1 MSPRPQLEN
10 KLPSLKRYITTHDST
25 TKHAVFSDA
34 VTEDLEWD
42 KIPTAAFGLAYVTK
56 GHPVELNNDADI
68 NVYKPF
74 LQNAPGLVT
83 SGGTVLRFVDMEPG
97 ALSPMHRTISL
108 DYGVVIEGEV
118 ELVLDSGETRV
129 LKRGDVAIQRGTMH
143 AWRNMSQDNW
153 ARMMYV
159 LQESKPV
166 KIGEEALKEDYG
178 TMQGVPA
185 SH

>member
-1 MSPRPQLEN
+1 MSSRTELEN
-10 KLPSLKRYITTHDST
+10 KLPSLKRYITTHDAT
-25 TKHAVFSDA
+25 TKKAIFSDA
-34 VTEDLEWD
+34 ADETLKWD
-42 KIPTAAFGLAYVTK
+42 RIPSASFGLPYVTK
-56 GHPVELNNDADI
+56 GHPVDLNNDADI

-74 LQNAPGLVT
+74 LEKAPGLVT

-143 AWRNMSQDNW
+143 AWRNLSKDNW

-159 LQESKPV
+159 LQESKP
-166 KIGEEALKEDYG
+166 IELGGEALKEDYG
-178 TMQGVPA
+178 TMEGVPA

>member
-1 MSPRPQLEN
+1 MSSRPELEN
-10 KLPSLKRYITTHDST
+10 KLPSLKRYITTHDSA
-25 TKHAVFSDA
+25 TKQAVFSDA
-34 VTEDLEWD
+34 ADETLKWEAL
-42 KIPTAAFGLAYVTK
+42 PGATFGLPYVTK

-68 NVYKPF
+68 TVYKPF
-74 LQNAPGLVT
+74 LEKAPGLVT
-83 SGGTVLRFVDMEPG
+83 AGGTVLRFVDMEPG
-97 ALSPMHRTISL
+97 LLSPMHRTVSL

-118 ELVLDSGETRV
+118 ELVLDSGETRI

-143 AWRNMSQDNW
+143 AWKNLSKDNW

-166 KIGEEALKEDYG
+166 EIGGEALKEDYG

>member
-1 MSPRPQLEN
+1 MSSRPTLEN
-10 KLPSLKRYITTHDST
+10 KLPSLQRFITTHDPT
-25 TKHAVFSDA
+25 TKQAIFSDA
-34 VTEDLEWD
+34 IDETLKWD
-42 KIPTAAFGLAYVTK
+42 RIPSAAFGLPYVTK
-56 GHPVELNNDADI
+56 GHPVDLNAAADI
-68 NVYKPF
+68 EVYKPF
-74 LQNAPGLVT
+74 LAQAPGLVT

-97 ALSPMHRTISL
+97 ALSPMHRTVSL

-118 ELVLDSGETRV
+118 ELLLDSGETRV
-129 LKRGDVAIQRGTMH
+129 LRRGDVAIQRGTMH
-143 AWRNMSQDNW
+143 AWRNLSSENW

-166 KIGEEALKEDYG
+166 VIGGEVLGEDYG

>member
-1 MSPRPQLEN
+1 MSTRPELEN
-10 KLPSLKRYITTHDST
+10 KLPSLNRYITTHDPT
-25 TKHAVFSDA
+25 TKKAIFSNA
-34 VTEDLEWD
+34 IPETLAWD
-42 KIPTAAFGLAYVTK
+42 RIPKAAFGLPYVTK
-56 GHPVELNNDADI
+56 GHPVDLNSDADI
-68 NVYKPF
+68 KTYTPF
-74 LQNAPGLVT
+74 LEKAPGLVT

-97 ALSPMHRTISL
+97 VLSPMHRTVSL

-143 AWRNMSQDNW
+143 AWRNLSQTSW

-166 KIGEEALKEDYG
+166 EVAGETLGEDYG
-178 TMQGVPA
+178 DMAGVPA